1 MVRVL
6 CYLVRM
12 TEHAQSKPNRAIGS
26 GISFR
31 PDLWER
37 LEAEAAAMERP
48 NRSLVVERA
57 LIRYFGLDE
66 QKSAREPEQIE
77 GAA

>member
-1 MVRVL
+1 
-6 CYLVRM
+6 
-12 TEHAQSKPNRAIGS
+12 
-26 GISFR
+26 
-31 PDLWER
+31 
-37 LEAEAAAMERP
+37 MERP

-66 QKSAREPEQIE
+66 QKSAREPELIE